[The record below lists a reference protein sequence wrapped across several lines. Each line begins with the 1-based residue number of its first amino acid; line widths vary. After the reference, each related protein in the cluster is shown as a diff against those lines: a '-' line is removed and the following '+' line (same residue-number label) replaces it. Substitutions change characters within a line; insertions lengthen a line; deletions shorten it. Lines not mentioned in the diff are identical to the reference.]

1 MEDLLIFFCFFVCR
15 IDNRLHLE
23 QRQGQAFQALKNE
36 SSESFLVSRLSKLFR
51 RLVNK

>member
-1 MEDLLIFFCFFVCR
+1 MEDLLIFFFFFFFFFFCR

-36 SSESFLVSRLSKLFR
+36 SSQSLLVSR
-51 RLVNK
+51 